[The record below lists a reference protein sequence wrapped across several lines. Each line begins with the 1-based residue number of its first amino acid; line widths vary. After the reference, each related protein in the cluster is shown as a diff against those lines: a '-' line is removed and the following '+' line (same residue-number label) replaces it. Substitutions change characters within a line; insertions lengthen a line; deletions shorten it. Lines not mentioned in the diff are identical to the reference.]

1 MKKIII
7 FSLLLL
13 SITTFSQE
21 TFVKK
26 YTSMVSRKNDVL
38 QPWEKTDVTVVF
50 NPRGVRDIVIYY
62 RNGNKLVLHQIS
74 GTTTGTTTAG
84 EDYQMVECINEDG
97 ERVAVQLFDD
107 DTCMRIII
115 AEGFTVEFHK
125 D

>member
-1 MKKIII
+1 MKKLLLGA
-7 FSLLLL
+7 LLLL

-74 GTTTGTTTAG
+74 GTTTGTTDAG

-97 ERVAVQLFDD
+97 ERVTVQLFDD